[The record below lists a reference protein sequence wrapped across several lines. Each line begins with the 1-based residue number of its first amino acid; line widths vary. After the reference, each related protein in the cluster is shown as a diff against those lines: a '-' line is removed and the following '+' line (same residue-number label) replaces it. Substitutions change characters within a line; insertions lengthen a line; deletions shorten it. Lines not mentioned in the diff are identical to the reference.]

1 MNVLNSLVGLNSVIL
16 IFLVV
21 NVFKPFIGSYAAKK
35 GENLATKQDIAQLTR
50 IAEGIRA
57 EISDKVWDRQKQW
70 EMKRDSVIEA
80 IRVRTR
86 YSNALAKLGGLLRV
100 IVDERSDEFDRHKQ
114 RVAEAYFHCAECD
127 SEYECANL
135 ILDLIFGGDTSN
147 SFRNYHQFAD
157 SLVRDS
163 KDNPSIFA
171 KRGIGNELENKFA
184 AFIRSARK
192 ALGIKDAEQITSS
205 SSSET
210 H

>member
-1 MNVLNSLVGLNSVIL
+1 MNVLNLLVGLNSIIL

-35 GENLATKQDIAQLTR
+35 GENLATKEDIAQLTK
-50 IAEGIRA
+50 IAEGIKA
-57 EISDKVWDRQKQW
+57 KISDEVWDRQRQW
-70 EMKRDSVIEA
+70 EMRRDAVIEA

-86 YSNALAKLGGLLRV
+86 FSNALAKLGGLLQV
-100 IVDERSDEFDRHKQ
+100 IVDEKSDEFDRHNQ
-114 RVAEAYFHCAECD
+114 TVREAYFHYAECV

-171 KRGIGNELENKFA
+171 KRGIGNELVNKSS
-184 AFIRSARK
+184 AFIRSAQK